1 MMEIGSEKT
10 ILLAKYAKALGHP
23 ARIEIIKILVD
34 QKVAD
39 FHDFEDAIPLSQ
51 STISQHV
58 KELKKAGLI
67 LSVQNGRFT
76 KYLLDDEVCKKAEKL
91 FKKLF

>member
-1 MMEIGSEKT
+1 MEIGSEKS

-23 ARIEIIKILVD
+23 ARIEIIKILVE

-39 FHDFEDAIPLSQ
+39 FQDFENAIPLSQ
-51 STISQHV
+51 STISQHL
-58 KELKKAGLI
+58 KELKQAGFI
-67 LSVQNGRFT
+67 VSVQKGLFT
-76 KYLLDDEVCKKAEKL
+76 KYLLDDQVCKKAEKL